1 MFLFKLNRIKHKC
14 KKHLLQKKKKK
25 TVITNLINKM
35 TMLRTILILSELIE
49 CISCVECK
57 KILAREVTTDVYKL
71 NILKTIENVSF
82 KTGYS

>member
-1 MFLFKLNRIKHKC
+1 
-14 KKHLLQKKKKK
+14 
-25 TVITNLINKM
+25 
-35 TMLRTILILSELIE
+35 MLRTILILSEL
-49 CISCVECK
+49 SCVECK

>member
-1 MFLFKLNRIKHKC
+1 
-14 KKHLLQKKKKK
+14 
-25 TVITNLINKM
+25 
-35 TMLRTILILSELIE
+35 MLRTILILSELIE

-57 KILAREVTTDVYKL
+57 KILTREVTADVYKL